1 MNDKITD
8 EDIAKLEAALEQ
20 RLRDRPPDRQ
30 DKIIWQRRVTFYELG
45 AGIDSCIEWECDEP
59 HWGYERIRWQMGGRF
74 VFEHLVRLLDHR
86 LSQVWTPMS
95 AEDRERMV
103 RDLISMKLWELYGKP
118 EIEE

>member
-1 MNDKITD
+1 MEDKITD

-20 RLRDRPPDRQ
+20 RLRDHPPDEP
-30 DKIIWQRRVTFYELG
+30 DKIIWQRQTTFYELG
-45 AGIDSCIEWECDEP
+45 NDEDGCSWYDCDEP

-74 VFEHLVRLLDHR
+74 VFEHLVRLADHR

-103 RDLISMKLWELYGKP
+103 RDLISMKLWELWGKP